1 MSEKQSNNPIPVVDI
16 IIQHGS
22 RVLFAKRKKDPFK
35 GYLGLPG
42 GFVNIG
48 ETIEEAARREVKEET
63 SLDIELTDI
72 LGVYSDPQR
81 DPRGHIMSTV
91 FIGVPSNENAKNKAT
106 AQDDA
111 LEIEWIDLST
121 VDKKSLAFDHK
132 NILSHYKK
140 WKESGGTFWSSKKM
154 IDNRHVPP
162 ISRAS
167 RKFISSSQ
175 VRFLLRTTV
184 R

>member
-1 MSEKQSNNPIPVVDI
+1 MQMSEKQSNNPIPVVDV
-16 IIQHGS
+16 IIQQDS
-22 RVLFAKRKKDPFK
+22 EVLFAKRKKEPFK
-35 GYLGLPG
+35 DYLGLPG

-91 FIGVPSNENAKNKAT
+91 FIGRIPSNDNVKNKAI

-111 LEIEWIDLST
+111 SQLEWIDLQT
-121 VDKKSLAFDHK
+121 VGDKNLAFDHK
-132 NILSHYKK
+132 IILSNYKK
-140 WKESGGTFWSSKKM
+140 WKESGGTFWSTKK
-154 IDNRHVPP
+154 
-162 ISRAS
+162 
-167 RKFISSSQ
+167 
-175 VRFLLRTTV
+175 
-184 R
+184 